1 MKTIRPVLA
10 RGFDL
15 LVKLAVG
22 LAIVLLPIT
31 SFPLLSKLM
40 GRTTVAPPTIL
51 FIFLLTVTWLPVYLL
66 RGGKLPA
73 ESKPFLVFVVV
84 ALIATLAGMF
94 LPFPAY
100 KNIRPL
106 GEEFSALMTLAV
118 GAATYLVFSL
128 WHRED
133 RQFKLVL
140 QLINFSGLVMLLWSF
155 LQLAFILFNDGLY
168 PQLMIRLQSLLSS
181 RTLLDR
187 GFRTRVGGFTY
198 EPSWQAHILNMVYLP
213 YWLAA
218 TLTGYSTLRKVWRLS
233 AENFLLV
240 GGFIIL
246 VFTKSRVGMLAFL
259 LVGAYLFYELNARA
273 VLWLQGKLKR
283 RMKEKD
289 QRIVKWFPLPLV
301 LAFILIYTGLAFG
314 LVTFMARID
323 PRVANLLNLTTIPG
337 NVLDFAFRV
346 DFAER
351 VVYWSTGWSV
361 FARYP
366 LLGVGLGN
374 TGFFFTRYLPIISYR
389 LSEIMVMLNQAPY
402 LLNVKSLWIR
412 LLSETGLVGFSV
424 FTVWQVVLWQAG
436 RVLRFNR
443 SLLLRTLG
451 WMGLFAILAFLA
463 EGFSIDSFALPY
475 LWVAMG
481 LLTAASAAV
490 RHTQN

>member
-10 RGFDL
+10 RAYDL

-22 LAIVLLPIT
+22 SAIALLPIT

-40 GRTTVAPPTIL
+40 GGTTVAPPTIL
-51 FIFLLTVTWLPVYLL
+51 LIFLLMAAWAPVYLL

-73 ESKPFLVFVVV
+73 ESKPFLVFIVV
-84 ALIATLAGMF
+84 ALIATLAGIF

-100 KNIRPL
+100 KNIRSL
-106 GEEFSALMTLAV
+106 GEEFSALITLAI

-128 WHRED
+128 LHRED

-140 QLINFSGLVMLLWSF
+140 QLINLAGLVMLLWSF

-168 PQLMIRLQSLLSS
+168 PRFMIRLQSLLSS

-218 TLTGYSTLRKVWRLS
+218 TLTGYSTHRKVWRLS
-233 AENFLLV
+233 AENFLLA

-259 LVGAYLFYELNARA
+259 LVGAFLFYELNARA
-273 VLWLQGKLKR
+273 VRWLQVRLKR
-283 RMKEKD
+283 RMREKGH
-289 QRIVKWFPLPLV
+289 RVAKWFPVPLV
-301 LAFILIYTGLAFG
+301 LAIVLVYASLAFG
-314 LVTFMARID
+314 LVTLMAHID
-323 PRVANLLNLTTIPG
+323 PRMADLMNLKTIPQ
-337 NVLDFAFRV
+337 NVMDFAYRV

-351 VVYWSTGWSV
+351 VVFWSNGWSV
-361 FARYP
+361 FARHP

-374 TGFFFTRYLPIISYR
+374 TGFFFTRYLPLISYR
-389 LSEIMVMLNQAPY
+389 LSEIMVILNQAPY
-402 LLNVKSLWIR
+402 LANVKSLWIR

-424 FTVWQVVLWQAG
+424 FTAWQVVLWHAG
-436 RVLRFNR
+436 RVLRLNR

-481 LLTAASAAV
+481 LLTAASAAA
-490 RHTQN
+490 RHTES